1 MVRTRPPTTLRARL
15 LFLVFLAVIPAAGA
29 ILYIGWEQR
38 RQAEADVEEDA
49 LALVTS
55 TASEQERMVVE
66 TRQLLMLLAQLPHV
80 RSMHPEECPALLA
93 DLMAEGDRYIN
104 IGVVR
109 PDGIIGCS
117 ALPSPPV
124 DLSSRRWFV
133 RALETDDFAIGEY
146 QVGMITGVASLNF
159 GYPVRDAGMLLGV
172 VFVALPLAWLQ
183 QGLSRA
189 ELPPGSEV
197 LVLDGTATL
206 LARFP
211 EDNGHAGAELAGTP
225 LAEALRN
232 AGVQPT
238 RAATGL
244 DGVRRLY
251 ATTPLQALPDDR
263 SVLVSV
269 GIPTSVAYVPVE
281 LAVARNLALL
291 LLALMLMVTLT
302 WWTSGVLVLKP
313 VRSLL
318 VATQRLSGRE
328 LGARAEVIG
337 APREIEELATS
348 FNSMAAALQQHVQE
362 IREHVVQIDRLN
374 RVRAVLSGI
383 NSAILRTQGR
393 DELLREA
400 CRIGVRDGHF
410 ELVWVAELEVE
421 SGEIRVAAAAAAAAG
436 SETEAGGRE
445 GDHDPDVPALLRQ
458 NGGAVWR
465 VLQTGQEHIS
475 EDLPAEFARTEERE
489 TLRALGLHSAAS
501 FPLRVDGDV
510 VASLNL
516 YTREADFYTRE
527 EIRLLRELAADT
539 SLGLAYYERDRQLHY
554 LANYDPLTDLPN
566 RTLFIERLG
575 QAIGRARAGKR
586 TTAVLLVEID
596 RVSEIHAALGHQAGD
611 LVVQTVANGLR
622 TALDEGDTGSRV
634 GSSQFG
640 IILTRVSSVNRIEAA
655 ATELLERIPSQ
666 VIFDGEPIFIT
677 LRVGIAVFPH
687 DGGEPDLL
695 VRAASLALATI
706 SSAASHP
713 IAFHSPELDA
723 TARERRILQQRL
735 RGALERGELSLSYQP
750 VVDVAS
756 GVPIGMEALVRWHS
770 PELGDVPPSIFIPL
784 AEEMGIMRAVGQWV
798 LSTAAREG
806 RRLHEEGLT
815 ELRMNVNVSVT
826 QFADPVFIESMTR
839 IIQETGIDLSR
850 LGLGIEITESEL
862 MENIEVAR
870 AALEHFRSMGLWIYI
885 DDFGTGY
892 SSLSY
897 LRTLPINSLKIDQS
911 FVRDIPEDPDAT
923 ALVRAIIS
931 LAHGLGMRVI
941 AEGVETE
948 AQLAVLREFG
958 CDAAQGYLFSVPLPA
973 PELEAFLSGSA

>member
-1 MVRTRPPTTLRARL
+1 MVRSRPPSTLRARL

-29 ILYIGWEQR
+29 ILYTGWEQR
-38 RQAEADVEEDA
+38 RQAEAKVEQDA
-49 LALVTS
+49 LALATS
-55 TASEQERMVVE
+55 TASEKERMVVE
-66 TRQLLMLLAQLPHV
+66 TRQLLMLLAQLPQV
-80 RSMHPEECPALLA
+80 RSMHPEECPSLLA
-93 DLMAEGDRYIN
+93 DVMARGERYVN

-117 ALPSPPV
+117 ALPTPPV

-133 RALETDDFAIGEY
+133 RALETDDFAIGAY
-146 QVGMITGVASLNF
+146 QIGLITGLASINF
-159 GYPVRDAGMLLGV
+159 GYPVRDAGTVVGV
-172 VFVALPLAWLQ
+172 VFVALPLTWLQ
-183 QGLSRA
+183 QGLARA

-211 EDNGHAGAELAGTP
+211 DDDAYTGASLAGSP
-225 LAEALRN
+225 LAEALKEGDRR
-232 AGVQPT
+232 PT
-238 RAATGL
+238 TAATGL
-244 DGVRRLY
+244 DGVPRLY

-263 SVLVSV
+263 AVLVSV
-269 GIPTSVAYVPVE
+269 GIPTAVAFEPVE

-291 LLALMLMVTLT
+291 LLALLLMVTLT

-313 VRSLL
+313 VKSLL

-328 LGARAEVIG
+328 LGARAEVTG

-362 IREHVVQIDRLN
+362 VREHLVQIGRLN

-393 DELLREA
+393 GELLREA
-400 CRIGVRDGHF
+400 CRIGVKEGRF
-410 ELVWVAELEVE
+410 ELVWVGELEAE
-421 SGEIRVAAAAAAAAG
+421 TGEIQVAASAADGGRNGAG
-436 SETEAGGRE
+436 S
-445 GDHDPDVPALLRQ
+445 GDGDRDPDVPALLLKR
-458 NGGAVWR
+458 GGAVSR
-465 VLQTGQEHIS
+465 VLQAGQEHIS
-475 EDLPAEFARTEERE
+475 NDLPAEFARPSERAE
-489 TLRALGLHSAAS
+489 LRALALRSAAS
-501 FPLRVDGDV
+501 LPLRVDGAV

-516 YTREADFYTRE
+516 YTREADFFTRE

-539 SLGLAYYERDRQLHY
+539 SLGLAYHERDRQLHY

-566 RTLFIERLG
+566 RTLFLDRLG

-586 TTAVLLVEID
+586 LTAVLLVELD
-596 RVSEIHAALGHQAGD
+596 RISEIHAALGHQAGD
-611 LVVQTVANGLR
+611 LAIQTVAQKLQD
-622 TALDEGDTGSRV
+622 TLSEGDTASRV

-655 ATELLERIPSQ
+655 VNELLERMPRQ
-666 VIFDGEPIFIT
+666 VMLDDEPIFLS

-695 VRAASLALATI
+695 VRAASLALATT
-706 SSAASHP
+706 SSAAAHP

-723 TARERRILQQRL
+723 TARERRTLQQRL
-735 RGALERGELSLSYQP
+735 RGALERRELSLSYQP
-750 VVDVAS
+750 VVEVAS
-756 GVPIGMEALVRWHS
+756 GEPIGMEALIRWHS

-784 AEEMGIMRAVGQWV
+784 AEEMGLMRAVGQWV
-798 LSTAAREG
+798 LATAAREG

-839 IIQETGIDLSR
+839 IIHETGIDLTR

-870 AALEHFRSMGLWIYI
+870 TALEHFRSMGLWIYI

-911 FVRDIPEDPDAT
+911 FVHDIPGDPDAM
-923 ALVRAIIS
+923 ALVRAIIN
-931 LAHGLGMRVI
+931 LAHDLGMRVI

-973 PELEAFLSGSA
+973 PELEAFLSGRA